1 MTEYSAGVLLVED
14 NLTDVALALR
24 AFKQHNMAH
33 HIQVLRDGVE
43 ALEFLLGTGAPKQHN
58 AADAPRVVLLDL
70 KLPLIGGLEV
80 LRQLKANPRTHSIPV
95 VVLTGSSE
103 EDEIAECYR
112 LGANSYIVKP
122 INFERFSE
130 IMHSFG
136 IYWLQ
141 INTPPNTNDEAP

>member
-80 LRQLKANPRTHSIPV
+80 LRQLKANPRTRSRWSSSRGRARKTRSPNATGWARIVISSSQSI
-95 VVLTGSSE
+95 SS
-103 EDEIAECYR
+103 AS
-112 LGANSYIVKP
+112 AK
-122 INFERFSE
+122 
-130 IMHSFG
+130 
-136 IYWLQ
+136 
-141 INTPPNTNDEAP
+141 